1 MNRYEYYSYINLIVL
16 MSWFCCYQYLIY
28 DIIKSKKEQSKRI
41 NFNVEFVTKD
51 FLKANNEDSCMYSFI
66 NAKCFDGM
74 VMLEEHAKRN
84 HLNVEFVTKT
94 LLKSKQCNEETFISC
109 E

>member
-1 MNRYEYYSYINLIVL
+1 
-16 MSWFCCYQYLIY
+16 
-28 DIIKSKKEQSKRI
+28 
-41 NFNVEFVTKD
+41 
-51 FLKANNEDSCMYSFI
+51 MYSFI